1 MKMFEILEL
10 DVLLPKLTI
19 KQLPIRTLYK
29 INKLIEMVEKE
40 KQFYQ
45 SHFQEIVDSCAERD
59 ENGQYIFID
68 EACTSIKI
76 ISDKIPECQKRMDEL
91 SNIEISNIPDVSFTF
106 DELDSLTL
114 SYAEARPL
122 MNFINE

>member
-10 DVLLPKLTI
+10 ETILPKLTT

-29 INKLIEMVEKE
+29 LNKLIELVERE
-40 KQFYQ
+40 KTFYQ
-45 SHFQEIVDSCAERD
+45 DQFQSLVDIYAERD
-59 ENGQYIFID
+59 AAGNYVYVD
-68 EACTSIKI
+68 ETGSAVKI
-76 ISDKIPECQKRMDEL
+76 LPDKIVECQSKMNEL
-91 SNIEISNIPDVSFTF
+91 INIEIESVPNIAFTF

-114 SYAEARPL
+114 SYTEARPL